1 MLTHIAH
8 KAAMNQNKKKKM
20 LREALL
26 FVCFGVALSIGLV
39 THVMHEARRARV
51 SVELAGVVAMS
62 ATAATLVVIVAAVC
76 LGVATRN

>member
-39 THVMHEARRARV
+39 THVMHEARTRARV

-62 ATAATLVVIVAAVC
+62 ATAATLVIVAAVC